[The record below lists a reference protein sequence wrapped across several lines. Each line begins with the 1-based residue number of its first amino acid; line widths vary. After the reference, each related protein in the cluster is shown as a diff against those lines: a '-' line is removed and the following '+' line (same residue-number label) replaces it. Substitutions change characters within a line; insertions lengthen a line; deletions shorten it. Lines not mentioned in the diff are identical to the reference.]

1 MPPVRPSAA
10 TVRAWYQGG
19 RQRVCQQPEPMSD
32 GTTRA
37 LLGSDGLWRC
47 RGAPHCGTEPPGRR
61 VFSRAASVRI
71 KPIIGPSALRRPSLI
86 AALTAPATPPTE
98 HPQPRHRQQSVAS
111 HASEGA
117 PPARA
122 RCRLAA
128 CPPALRGTERRAC
141 VATWMGLTMPAR
153 LRGYEFSD
161 APASQS
167 ARASAAACQSGEH
180 GTAEA
185 GRRRRRQG
193 DREWKEMN
201 TR

>member
-1 MPPVRPSAA
+1 M
-10 TVRAWYQGG
+10 
-19 RQRVCQQPEPMSD
+19 CQQAEPMSD

-47 RGAPHCGTEPPGRR
+47 RGAPHCGTEPPDRR
-61 VFSRAASVRI
+61 EFSRAASVRI
-71 KPIIGPSALRRPSLI
+71 KPIRHPHSVEGRPSLI

-128 CPPALRGTERRAC
+128 WPPALRGTERRAC
-141 VATWMGLTMPAR
+141 VATWMGLTTMPAR
-153 LRGYEFSD
+153 LRGYEYSD
-161 APASQS
+161 APASQP
-167 ARASAAACQSGEH
+167 ARASAACQSGEH

-185 GRRRRRQG
+185 GRRRLAQPARSWRSRALGAEG
-193 DREWKEMN
+193 DEHADNEPYR
-201 TR
+201 